1 MAGVGFACLAARQ
14 SSVMVPMINPTLFES
29 RNRTLSGLPVV
40 GNWWQPR
47 GDCGKPGPL
56 RPRSRRADRRAR
68 LPEERRRIVKVPSRV
83 LAPRLDVG
91 SGALKAAGNS
101 TALPFGKIELQRTPK
116 PREITPRPRAVQNHG
131 AHSVLQAS
139 DNPHH
144 NYCNASYGKCD
155 GKHVRKRRVTE
166 NTTKCDGKHVRA
178 RRQRSP
184 RRRSCCRCSDS
195 ASRRRSSSGR
205 RR

>member
-1 MAGVGFACLAARQ
+1 MRLPHISRRCGRPRYCSIHLRTCDKRRRAWPLRCDGDHGLAGVGFACLAARQ
-14 SSVMVPMINPTLFES
+14 SSVMVPMINPTLSES

-83 LAPRLDVG
+83 LAPRLDVS

-101 TALPFGKIELQRTPK
+101 TALPFGKSELQCTPK
-116 PREITPRPRAVQNHG
+116 RREINPRPRAVQIHG
-131 AHSVLQAS
+131 AHIVPPSL
-139 DNPHH
+139 
-144 NYCNASYGKCD
+144 G
-155 GKHVRKRRVTE
+155 
-166 NTTKCDGKHVRA
+166 
-178 RRQRSP
+178 
-184 RRRSCCRCSDS
+184 
-195 ASRRRSSSGR
+195 
-205 RR
+205 